1 MNYTLFRSEFQK
13 TTDKKMSN
21 VITLNV
27 ELLWITIYNQ
37 GYF

>member
-1 MNYTLFRSEFQK
+1 MNYTILRSEFQK